1 MRILAPIV
9 AGLILGVAMFGV
21 SKHLPQEAQAQVQGQ
36 GRACDLALV
45 LAMDASS
52 SVNPDEYALQMKG
65 MAAALLDTQVKE
77 AILSLGGMYMAAFEW
92 NGRMNQKMLFNW
104 TQLNTEADIFGLA
117 QALAT
122 HKRNSED
129 SPTALGSALGYAHRL
144 FPKLPTRCLRQV
156 IDVSGD
162 GLNNEGIKP
171 EQVLA
176 MWDFSQI
183 TVNGLAINGSD
194 PLHDSA
200 HQDVMNYYRQNVL
213 HGNASFLV
221 VAENFE
227 SFEEAMKRKLLKEI
241 TPGAVGL
248 LEQ

>member
-1 MRILAPIV
+1 MKRIALTLLSLIV
-9 AGLILGVAMFGV
+9 SAVFFAES
-21 SKHLPQEAQAQVQGQ
+21 SKPKAQT
-36 GRACDLALV
+36 CDLALV

-52 SVNPDEYALQMKG
+52 SVNSDEYALQMKG
-65 MAAALLDTQVKE
+65 MASALLDTEVRD

-104 TQLNTEADIFGLA
+104 SQLNTEADIF
-117 QALAT
+117 ALAEALAK
-122 HKRNSED
+122 HKRNSTK

-144 FPKLPTRCLRQV
+144 FPKLPTPCFRQV

-162 GLNNEGIKP
+162 GLNNEGVKP
-171 EQVLA
+171 KQVLA
-176 MWDFSQI
+176 MWDFSEI

-200 HQDVMNYYRQNVL
+200 HQDVMTYYRQNVL
-213 HGNASFLV
+213 HGSGSFLV
-221 VAENFE
+221 IAENFQ
-227 SFEEAMKRKLLKEI
+227 SFEEAMKKKLLKEI

-248 LEQ
+248 LE